1 MRMRTPDHRQP
12 GNHFSGGREGHDV
25 MDLSNKGEHEMSKR
39 SIQAVTTSS
48 GPDNRRQISRQT
60 TAIRGIDPAG
70 IDYTRIPIRTMRR
83 LAPGEWLAFINRSK
97 AAAYIGLGGSA
108 RSIAAGERQAFGPT
122 SVPEHPAHQG
132 GRSSRSFALD
142 YRYRDRGSTEH
153 RQPDGDDLRVGRLG
167 DPVGRYPMPGRAGGA
182 DRPIAEPPRT
192 RSGDGEDCTYPSP
205 DSFLRPRSDRTR
217 GAGGSGRLDKD

>member
-108 RSIAAGERQAFGPT
+108 RSIAAGERQAFGPIHEGPLYL
-122 SVPEHPAHQG
+122 SIQPIKED
-132 GRSSRSFALD
+132 GRPDRSPSIID
-142 YRYRDRGSTEH
+142 IEIEDRQNIGNRTETICEWDGSEI
-153 RQPDGDDLRVGRLG
+153 RWDGIPCRGEQAGR
-167 DPVGRYPMPGRAGGA
+167 
-182 DRPIAEPPRT
+182 IAR
-192 RSGDGEDCTYPSP
+192 
-205 DSFLRPRSDRTR
+205 
-217 GAGGSGRLDKD
+217 